1 MADSTTTNLSLTK
14 PEVGASA
21 DTWGGKLNTNFD
33 TIDGVFKDDGTG
45 TSVGIQVGSGKVLK
59 IGGTLNM
66 SALTASKALALDASK
81 NVITTEGLTG
91 ATTSSKT
98 ALGVNAGD
106 SITSGTNNTTVG
118 YNAGTAVTS
127 GSSNTFLGYEAGLT
141 VTTGNFNTHIG
152 YSSGGNGPNASSN
165 TFAGYLS
172 GYNIGGGANVSIG
185 HAAMQGAG
193 PGNTAYDNTA
203 IGFQSLYVVSSG
215 GQNTAVGRGSGDSVT
230 TGTGNTVVG
239 YASGSAL
246 TSANYSTAIGLEAML
261 TGNYNNSLAVG
272 FDAQVTGANYGRIG
286 DTSVDVYAKSFNNTS
301 DARDKADIQDT
312 NLGLNFVMQLQPR
325 MYRWDF
331 RELYRSPKPLADATK
346 EEWDAWREANKL
358 SNLTHDGTHKRS
370 RFHQG
375 LIAQEVKSVMD
386 SMGVD
391 FGGFRDSEVNGGDAQ
406 MGLEYIQFI
415 PPLIKAIQ
423 ELKAEFDA
431 YKASHP

>member
-33 TIDGVFKDDGTG
+33 TIDGIFKDDGTG

-66 SALTASKALALDASK
+66 SALTASKALALDSSK
-81 NVITTEGLTG
+81 NVITMEGLVG
-91 ATTSSKT
+91 ATTASKT
-98 ALGVNAGD
+98 ALGLNAGD
-106 SITSGTNNTTVG
+106 SVTSGAANVFVGYDAGTAVTTGANSVMVGYEAGLSATTANFTTAVGYGAARANVSGSSMTALGYLAAYNQTGNFNTAVGRSAFQGGSGSSGSQNTAVGAFSLNVVTSGQDNTAVGYQAGDSISTASGNTLVG
-118 YNAGTAVTS
+118 YNAG
-127 GSSNTFLGYEAGLT
+127 
-141 VTTGNFNTHIG
+141 
-152 YSSGGNGPNASSN
+152 
-165 TFAGYLS
+165 
-172 GYNIGGGANVSIG
+172 
-185 HAAMQGAG
+185 
-193 PGNTAYDNTA
+193 
-203 IGFQSLYVVSSG
+203 
-215 GQNTAVGRGSGDSVT
+215 
-230 TGTGNTVVG
+230 
-239 YASGSAL
+239 SAL
-246 TSANYSTAIGLEAML
+246 TTNGFSTAIGLEAML
-261 TGNYNNSLAVG
+261 TGNYSNSLAVG

-331 RELYRSPKPLADATK
+331 RELYRSPKPAADAPK
-346 EEWDAWREANKL
+346 EEWDAWREASKL

-375 LIAQEVKSVMD
+375 LVAQEVKAVMD

-423 ELKAEFDA
+423 ELKAELDA